1 MHQLTTLDT
10 FFRYSEKT
18 DSKLVANS
26 ILIDMEPKV
35 IDSLLS
41 RNSSRGWEYDSSN
54 VVIKQEGSGNN
65 WAYGFNHHGKQTAP
79 EILKKIRKN
88 IERIDCL
95 DGLLVL

>member
-10 FFRYSEKT
+10 FFHYNEKT
-18 DSKLVANS
+18 ESKIVANS

-41 RNSSRGWEYDSSN
+41 RNSSRGWEYDHKN